1 MTHHR
6 TPVKKKYTKVAQ
18 KKREAQQHVL
28 PRFASSTT
36 PRNNTQWWE
45 NTQTISCVRQKTKQ
59 NRRKTKKNVLP
70 FGQKPA
76 DVFATPFW
84 VFVPVIHSVLKRA
97 QWDAL
102 AANDESEAAIV
113 ACANVHPD

>member
-1 MTHHR
+1 MSD
-6 TPVKKKYTKVAQ
+6 K
-18 KKREAQQHVL
+18 
-28 PRFASSTT
+28 
-36 PRNNTQWWE
+36 
-45 NTQTISCVRQKTKQ
+45 KQ
-59 NRRKTKKNVLP
+59 NKTEEKQKKNVLP